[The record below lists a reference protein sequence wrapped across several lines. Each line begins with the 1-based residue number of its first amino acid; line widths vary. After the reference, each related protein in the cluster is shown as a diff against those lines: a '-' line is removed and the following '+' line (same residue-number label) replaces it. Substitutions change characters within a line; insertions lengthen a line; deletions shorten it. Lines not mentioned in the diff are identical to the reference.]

1 MISIPGTKSKI
12 YISGKVLYGKDS
24 ELVNF
29 CKQNGKILTAG
40 ELLRAI
46 QTIINERNDK
56 NSRHLFDDGING
68 ENELLSRNHIKMM
81 MMAENTKLEWSDQKV
96 LPLSATKG
104 QQWRKWLSFAI
115 FVAAEISLF
124 TRGKWRWTS
133 HISTWWVEIGC
144 RQDRIPDPLE

>member
-29 CKQNGKILTAG
+29 CKQNGKILTTG

-81 MMAENTKLEWSDQKV
+81 MMAENTKLE
-96 LPLSATKG
+96 
-104 QQWRKWLSFAI
+104 
-115 FVAAEISLF
+115 
-124 TRGKWRWTS
+124 
-133 HISTWWVEIGC
+133 
-144 RQDRIPDPLE
+144 